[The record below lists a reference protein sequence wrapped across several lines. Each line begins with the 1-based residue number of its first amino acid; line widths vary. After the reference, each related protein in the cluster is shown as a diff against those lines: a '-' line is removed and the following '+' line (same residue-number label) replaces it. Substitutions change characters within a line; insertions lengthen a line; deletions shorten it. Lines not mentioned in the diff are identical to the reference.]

1 MTLSNIFTYEQDF
14 DKHALNIKSYFLDR
28 GYSKQMVNS
37 QMGKVK
43 FGQKLKSGSKQA
55 GFGILFLRT
64 YQPKLKKIA

>member
-1 MTLSNIFTYEQDF
+1 
-14 DKHALNIKSYFLDR
+14 
-28 GYSKQMVNS
+28 MVNS

-43 FGQKLKSGSKQA
+43 FGQKLKSGNKQA